1 MGFAMICLYSNIG
14 QDPDY
19 TMAEFTIFP
28 LYRRKHFALD
38 AVKMIL
44 EKHPG
49 KWEIKYNEKN
59 VGAKR
64 LWCAV
69 ASFYEPEVHRLNEEE
84 TVLAFV
90 RR

>member
-1 MGFAMICLYSNIG
+1 
-14 QDPDY
+14 
-19 TMAEFTIFP
+19 
-28 LYRRKHFALD
+28 
-38 AVKMIL
+38 MIL

-64 LWCAV
+64 LWGV
-69 ASFYEPEVHRLNEEE
+69 ATAPYEPEVHHLNEEE
-84 TVLAFV
+84 TVLVFL